1 MACQITNNSNLDIS
15 GFEDTIQQLV
25 SFSQDRF
32 GFEKPPALFLNSDL
46 SNASNPLG
54 KTAYYDPEAQE
65 IHIYV
70 DERHPKDIMRSI
82 SHELIHHVQNL
93 RGDLSG
99 NHYHGEGYAQK
110 DKHMREMEREAY
122 EEGNMCFRDF
132 EDLKRENKTTY
143 NEWRTNKM
151 SLKEWKNKEL
161 FTLLSGKW
169 GFGKNI
175 VTESDD
181 KEITHMCALKVTH
194 KESGQVGHPYKH
206 TLTESG
212 DISHY
217 SVEFND
223 VLVENIAVEDL
234 DIMVQAE
241 HMHNKRDEKDHDK
254 EKPVVSEEELGEM
267 HCPSGK
273 KDDELNEDPN
283 MPIDAIKKY
292 LIKKGVSKEKLDSMT
307 EKEMDALA
315 AMKRLA
321 GGEED
326 VALEEDLEEG
336 AKPDF
341 LDLDGDGDKEE
352 PMKKAA
358 KDKEAM
364 DEEMT
369 LDVDSEKNV
378 PASEMDEL
386 DEMHCPSGKKEEDMN
401 EGMKDVH
408 TEIENMLNDGKSV
421 DEIVAAL
428 DVSKDD
434 VDGVKQDMKAAKN
447 EQLKESMR
455 KRFARLIR

>member
-32 GFEKPPALFLNSDL
+32 GFEKPPALFLNSDP

-143 NEWRTNKM
+143 NEWRTNQM
-151 SLKEWKNKEL
+151 SLKEWKNNEL
-161 FTLLSGKW
+161 FTLLSEKW

-175 VTESDD
+175 ITEE

-241 HMHNKRDEKDHDK
+241 HMHAKKDEKPHAED
-254 EKPVVSEEELGEM
+254 KPVVSEEELEEM

-273 KDDELNEDPN
+273 KDDEMNEDPN
-283 MPIDAIKKY
+283 RPDAALKKQLEDAGIDTTGMSKKDIDKKAAMLRLGNPKKY
-292 LIKKGVSKEKLDSMT
+292 T
-307 EKEMDALA
+307 AL
-315 AMKRLA
+315 
-321 GGEED
+321 G
-326 VALEEDLEEG
+326 EDLEEG

-358 KDKEAM
+358 EDKEAM

-386 DEMHCPSGKKEEDMN
+386 DEMHCPSGKKDDEIN